1 MTTGKRHIINAD
13 NGGYAVFRTRRWVKE
28 TTNLTDR
35 KGREKCLTKYYVHA

>member
-1 MTTGKRHIINAD
+1 MTTGKDISLMQTMAD
-13 NGGYAVFRTRRWVKE
+13 TPFSAHVGGVKE